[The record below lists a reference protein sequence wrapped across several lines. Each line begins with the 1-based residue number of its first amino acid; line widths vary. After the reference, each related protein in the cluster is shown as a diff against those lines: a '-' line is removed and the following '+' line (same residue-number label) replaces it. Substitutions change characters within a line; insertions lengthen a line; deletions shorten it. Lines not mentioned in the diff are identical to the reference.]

1 MVEESTEPQ
10 AVDEPAESQ
19 PPAVTAASEAPAQ
32 TQAAAEVPRRKEVD
46 DERPRRVEVSFEEK
60 AERGEKICRQILTLL
75 GATSDKIASR
85 IEKEQVFVELGTVQC
100 HNEKSLEPRVYESL
114 QFILDKAI
122 NRHALK
128 RSRLTLEAEGFRSRN
143 KDGFASIAHAV
154 GRKVKKLGKSIAI
167 GPISGS
173 DLRVF
178 SSQLN
183 RVSGVRVKTV
193 GEADGRRLIV
203 SPGNS
208 RRRRRR

>member
-1 MVEESTEPQ
+1 MAEESTESQTAPEL
-10 AVDEPAESQ
+10 ADAPPPEVAEAAPDKPKAQ
-19 PPAVTAASEAPAQ
+19 AASEQ
-32 TQAAAEVPRRKEVD
+32 KAAVD

-60 AERGEKICRQILTLL
+60 IERGEKICAQILALL
-75 GATSDKIASR
+75 GATTEKIEGR
-85 IEKEQVFVELGTVQC
+85 VEKEQIFVQIGVLQGQGA
-100 HNEKSLEPRVYESL
+100 KRLEPRVYESL

-143 KDGFASIAHAV
+143 KDGFASIAHAL

-167 GPISGS
+167 GPITGS

-193 GEADGRRLIV
+193 GESVNRRLIV